1 MYKEDTIAAIATSI
15 GEGGIGIV
23 RVSGP
28 DAERIAGEIF
38 QRNGNKNGRLR
49 SHMLYHGT
57 IRDPQSHVVV
67 DEVLLTVMRR
77 PHSYTGEDVVE
88 VNCHGGP
95 LLVRRILGL
104 VLSRGARQADP
115 GEFTKRAFLNG
126 RVDLAQAEAVL
137 DLIKARTEA
146 GLSLAVSQIRGE
158 LSEWIGEVKEDLLNI
173 LVQIEAAIDFAEEEI
188 ELLQRRE
195 LIARVEALRGKIHVL
210 VDSYEWGRLFREG
223 ARVCICGRPN
233 VGKSSLLNALLG
245 VERVIVTEIP
255 GTTRDVVEESINLG
269 GLPIVLWDTAGIR
282 ETDDHIERIGVDL
295 SKQYLQAADAA
306 MLVLDGSEPLTAGDF
321 SLLAA
326 AQSKKVLIVVN
337 KQDLP
342 LRLDCD
348 RLQKTV
354 GDTEVVHI
362 STKQGVGLGQLKETL
377 RNLIVKTDAE
387 PPIALTN
394 ERHRAALISSERALG
409 DAVVALS
416 TTQPAEI
423 VAVNLQEARDALE
436 EIVGLVTTDD
446 ILERIF
452 KEFCIG
458 K

>member
-28 DAERIAGEIF
+28 DAERIVKEIF
-38 QRNGNKNGRLR
+38 QRNGNKNGKLR

-57 IRDPQSHVVV
+57 IRDPRSHVIV
-67 DEVLLTVMRR
+67 DEVLLTVMRK

-126 RVDLAQAEAVL
+126 RIDLAQAEAVL

-158 LSEWIGEVKEDLLNI
+158 LSKWVEEVKEDLLNI
-173 LVQIEAAIDFAEEEI
+173 LVQIEAAIDFSEEEI
-188 ELLQRRE
+188 ELVQRRE
-195 LIARVEALRGKIHVL
+195 LIAQVDALRRKIQVL

-245 VERVIVTEIP
+245 AERVIVTEIP

-282 ETDDHIERIGVDL
+282 ETNDHIERIGVDL

-326 AQSKKVLIVVN
+326 AQSKKLLIVVN

-342 LRLDCD
+342 LRLDFEC
-348 RLQKTV
+348 LQKNV
-354 GDTEVVHI
+354 GDAGVVHI
-362 STKQGVGLGQLKETL
+362 SIKQGIGLGQLKQAL
-377 RNLIVKTDAE
+377 RNLIVNTESA

-409 DAVVALS
+409 DAAVALS
-416 TTQPAEI
+416 AAQPAEI

-436 EIVGLVTTDD
+436 EIVGLIGSDD

-452 KEFCIG
+452 KQFCIG